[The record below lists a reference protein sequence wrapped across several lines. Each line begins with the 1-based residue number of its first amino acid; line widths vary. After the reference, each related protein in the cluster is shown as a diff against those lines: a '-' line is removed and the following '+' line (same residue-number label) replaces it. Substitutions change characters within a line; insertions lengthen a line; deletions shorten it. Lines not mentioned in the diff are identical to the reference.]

1 MDKHT
6 LTVLEFERLLEL
18 VAGRAQSE
26 PGAVYCRG
34 IKPDLSEDEAQKA
47 WRTIDEAKELLDTDG
62 TPDLGDLVEVGDL
75 LAQLEVEGALLSPP
89 ELLLIGR
96 VIRTSRIVKNF
107 IGERSER
114 APSLCERTGQL
125 PVFKELENK
134 FTRSLAPPGEVLDTA
149 SSKLA
154 RIRQEK
160 SRLRGSIQTRL
171 TAMMRAPEM
180 ERTIQDE
187 YITQRLGRYVIPVRS
202 ASVHGSAGVV
212 HDVSSSGATSYLEP
226 LEVVE
231 DNNRFNLMRNEEKR
245 EVRRILLDLSTLVA
259 TESDLIRSAG
269 RILAEID
276 SFFARARLSRRY
288 DFRAPIIDSGH
299 GLDLR
304 RALHPLLLARQDDH
318 VREIQAIDLRMEPE
332 SRVIIISGINAGG
345 KTVALK
351 TAGLLSLMAQ
361 SGQHI
366 PVSEGSILPF
376 FDNILAD
383 IGDEQDLESDLS
395 TFSGHIR
402 RLSRILDKATDQSLV
417 LLDELGT
424 GTDPGEGAA
433 LALSFLDEFR
443 NRGSWVITATHFH
456 LIKAYAHQTEG
467 VINASV
473 LTDSDGRP
481 IYKLGYGSPGFS
493 AGLSMARK
501 LGLNP
506 ELVNRAE
513 SYLDEGQKKT
523 QDLLARLEEE
533 RAELARAREEYEM
546 LEHELSASLV
556 QARIQKEN
564 AEIAQKEELEII
576 RSKGK
581 ETVSR
586 AGIEFKQILKQLR
599 ESDSLG
605 GREINEFHA
614 AEKRL
619 MRSLPNL
626 DKGEG
631 TIPDLRAGD
640 FVRSET
646 LGVTGRLVNQKT
658 GLNRA
663 EIEVDGVKIS
673 TALTDL
679 SQAGGSP
686 SRKAKKMVFPS
697 ATGQFSR
704 PEHEINLIG
713 RTVAEAIPVVDK
725 LLDQAQLS
733 GLKYFYIVHGKGT
746 GRLREA
752 IRDFIRD
759 DARVEGFHPGGQAIG
774 GDGVT
779 VVELFS

>member
-6 LTVLEFERLLEL
+6 LSVLEFERLLEL

-34 IKPDLSEDEAQKA
+34 IKPDLSEDKAQTA
-47 WRTIDEAKELLDTDG
+47 WRTIDEAKELFDTDG
-62 TPDLGDLVEVGDL
+62 TPDLSDLVEVGHL

-114 APSLCERTGQL
+114 VPNLFKLTGQL

-180 ERTIQDE
+180 ERSIQDD

-202 ASVHGSAGVV
+202 ASVHGSVGVV
-212 HDVSSSGATSYLEP
+212 HDVSSSGATSFLEP

-245 EVRRILLDLSTLVA
+245 EVRRILVDLSALVA
-259 TESDLIRSAG
+259 AESDLIGSAG
-269 RILAEID
+269 GILAEID
-276 SFFARARLSRRY
+276 SFMARARLSRRY
-288 DFRAPIIDSGH
+288 DFRAPITDSGH

-318 VREIQAIDLRMEPE
+318 ERKIQAIDLRMEPE

-383 IGDEQDLESDLS
+383 IGDEQDLEADLS

-402 RLSRILDKATDQSLV
+402 RLGRILDKATDQSLV

-443 NRGSWVITATHFH
+443 SRGSWVIAATHFH

-481 IYKLGYGSPGFS
+481 VYKLGYGSPGFS

-506 ELVNRAE
+506 ELVDRAE
-513 SYLDEGQKKT
+513 TYLDDGQKKT
-523 QDLLARLEEE
+523 QDLLSRLEEE

-546 LEHELSASLV
+546 LEHELSASLI

-564 AEIAQKEELEII
+564 AETAQKKELEII
-576 RSKGK
+576 RVKGK
-581 ETVSR
+581 ETLSR
-586 AGIEFKQILKQLR
+586 AGIEFKQIFKQLR

-619 MRSLPNL
+619 MRSLPSL
-626 DKGEG
+626 DKGEK
-631 TIPDLRAGD
+631 TIPDLRTGD
-640 FVRSET
+640 FVRSAT
-646 LGVTGRLVNQKT
+646 LGVTGRLVSQKT

-679 SQAGGSP
+679 SQAGGDP
-686 SRKAKKMVFPS
+686 SRKAKKKVFPS
-697 ATGQFSR
+697 TAVRFSR
-704 PEHEINLIG
+704 PDNEINLIG
-713 RTVAEAIPVVDK
+713 RTVAEAIPAVDK

-733 GLKYFYIVHGKGT
+733 GLKHFYIVHGKGT

-759 DARVEGFHPGGQAIG
+759 DVRVEGFHPGGQAVG

-779 VVELFS
+779 VVELFN

>member
-6 LTVLEFERLLEL
+6 LSVLEFERLLEL

-34 IKPDLSEDEAQKA
+34 IKPDLSEDKAQTA
-47 WRTIDEAKELLDTDG
+47 WRTIDEAKELFDTDG
-62 TPDLGDLVEVGDL
+62 TPDLSDLVEVGHL

-114 APSLCERTGQL
+114 VPNLFKLTGQL

-180 ERTIQDE
+180 ERSIQDD

-202 ASVHGSAGVV
+202 ASVHGSVGVV
-212 HDVSSSGATSYLEP
+212 HDVSSSGATSFLEP

-245 EVRRILLDLSTLVA
+245 EVRRILVDLSALVA
-259 TESDLIRSAG
+259 AESDLIGSAG
-269 RILAEID
+269 GILAEID
-276 SFFARARLSRRY
+276 SFMARARLSRRY
-288 DFRAPIIDSGH
+288 DFRAPITDSGH

-318 VREIQAIDLRMEPE
+318 ERKIQAIDLRMEPE

-376 FDNILAD
+376 FDCILAD

-402 RLSRILDKATDQSLV
+402 RLGRILDKATDQSLV

-443 NRGSWVITATHFH
+443 SRGSWVIAATHFH

-481 IYKLGYGSPGFS
+481 VYKLGYGSPGFS

-506 ELVNRAE
+506 ELVDRAE
-513 SYLDEGQKKT
+513 TYLDDGQKKT
-523 QDLLARLEEE
+523 QDLLSRLEEE

-546 LEHELSASLV
+546 LEHELSASLI

-564 AEIAQKEELEII
+564 AETAQKKELEII
-576 RSKGK
+576 RVKGK
-581 ETVSR
+581 ETLSR
-586 AGIEFKQILKQLR
+586 AGIEFKQIFKQLR

-619 MRSLPNL
+619 MRSLPSL
-626 DKGEG
+626 DKGEK
-631 TIPDLRAGD
+631 TIPDLRTGD
-640 FVRSET
+640 FVRSAT
-646 LGVTGRLVNQKT
+646 LGVTGRLVSQKT

-679 SQAGGSP
+679 SQAGGDP
-686 SRKAKKMVFPS
+686 SRKAKKKVFPS
-697 ATGQFSR
+697 TAVRFSR
-704 PEHEINLIG
+704 PDNEINLIG
-713 RTVAEAIPVVDK
+713 RTVAEAIPAVDK

-733 GLKYFYIVHGKGT
+733 GLKHFYIVHGKGT

-759 DARVEGFHPGGQAIG
+759 DVRVEGFHPGGQTVG

-779 VVELFS
+779 VVELFN